1 MTDHAT
7 TTTTTTATP
16 APERAASN
24 VRVLGLPGVAR
35 LARFAR
41 HPGPAVLVT
50 TAERLPRLEPTG
62 VFGVRRS
69 VDPTLEDW
77 HDRADKVVLS
87 VQHALKAF
95 PHDPERYA
103 LELVVGGSYARD
115 DLLARLI
122 AYGFERDEAPGFVVR
137 GDTIEIAL
145 DDDPNSPPLRL
156 EFFGDELDTLTRAGV
171 AQEGVVLG
179 PRDLAALHE
188 AEEGDA
194 AAAPWTSTVLE
205 GLPGTV
211 FLDAP
216 ELMEGELG
224 DAAPLWRILR
234 EREVVSFGRDPL
246 DLTASP
252 PDEVSLPHYRAK
264 LRDAAADIETWL
276 RDGYS
281 VQLLLGFER
290 TGRYLQ
296 ERIID
301 HLPVA
306 WHGRVQWRSGEVAMV
321 LAPRLEGGYRD
332 AERREVVL
340 TEELLYGYQGGRGQ
354 KRLAG
359 RGVHDPTSL
368 TVGDFLIHPD
378 HGVGRFLGLEPRQ
391 VVGVTRDYLMLK
403 YAGEGKLYLPVEHLP
418 MLRRHSGTTDDPP
431 RLSTLG
437 TNEWA
442 RSRERARASAEAL
455 AAELI
460 KSYAARQVATGVAF
474 GPLPEWDPIIETT
487 VDFELTVDQATAV
500 AQTFEDMEKS
510 VPMDRLISGDVG
522 FGKTEVAIRAAHR
535 VVGHGYQAAM
545 LVPTTVLA
553 SQHYETFKDRFAG
566 LPVRVEMLSRF
577 TSDKDADAAVRGLAD
592 GSVDIVIGTHRLL
605 SEGLRF
611 KRLGLLVV
619 DEEHRFGVG
628 QKERLKALK
637 SDLDV
642 LSLSATPIPR
652 TLYMSLVGLR
662 DVSQIATPPAGRKPI
677 QTVLQPYDPITVRE
691 AILFELERGGR
702 VYYIHDRIGSM
713 SLRGRT
719 LSQLVPE
726 ARIGVAHGQMAGD
739 DLEEVMLG
747 FQEGAFD
754 VLLATTIVE
763 SGLDIGGA
771 NTLVIERADRL
782 GLAQLY
788 QLRGR
793 VGRRETEAWAYLLYP
808 GKLTEQAQRR
818 LYAIAE
824 LDDLGSG
831 HRLAEKDMEIRGVGN
846 LLGPEQHGQIA
857 AVSLEVYTELLAEE
871 IAKLKGER
879 AREGVP
885 AVAIDLAIDA
895 RLSPTYV
902 ADDAA
907 RVASYG
913 RLAEATSLAD
923 LSTVTRELRER
934 YGPFP
939 AEVKAF
945 IDLAKLRLL
954 AAGRG
959 VASITE
965 HMTDVQIS
973 FHESVIDYDPR
984 RIKELRFTVE
994 ATRYPPGF
1002 SIKKRGLGEGAQ
1014 LLGAITDVLFACA

>member
-1 MTDHAT
+1 MAKTPSPSAP
-7 TTTTTTATP
+7 ATP
-16 APERAASN
+16 LPDVTGMRL
-24 VRVLGLPGVAR
+24 LGLPAVAR

-41 HPGPAVLVT
+41 HPGPAVLLT
-50 TAERLPRLEPTG
+50 TSDRVGRFEATG
-62 VFGVRRS
+62 VFGATRS
-69 VDPTLEDW
+69 IDPDLSSW
-77 HDRADKVVLS
+77 HERADKVVLS
-87 VQHALKAF
+87 VTHALAPF
-95 PHDPERYA
+95 PRDPGRYA
-103 LELVVGGSYARD
+103 LELAVGRSYRRD
-115 DLLARLI
+115 DLLERLVR
-122 AYGFERDEAPGFVVR
+122 YGFGRDETPGFSVR
-137 GDTIEIAL
+137 GDTLEIRQ
-145 DDDPNSPPLRL
+145 DDGDGPPLRL
-156 EFFGDELDTLTRAGV
+156 EFFADELETLSRGGSPV
-171 AQEGVVLG
+171 PSVVLG
-179 PRDLAALHE
+179 PLDPAALLE
-188 AEEGDA
+188 EEEGDGA
-194 AAAPWTSTVLE
+194 DPWTSTVLQA
-205 GLPGTV
+205 LPGTV

-224 DAAPLWRILR
+224 DAGRLWRQLAR
-234 EREVVSFGRDPL
+234 REVVSFGRDPL
-246 DLTASP
+246 GLPSGVAS
-252 PDEVSLPHYRAK
+252 EVSLPYYRAK
-264 LRDAAADIETWL
+264 LREAAADIETWL
-276 RDGYS
+276 SDGYA
-281 VQLLLGFER
+281 VHLLLGFER

-296 ERIID
+296 ERVLD
-301 HLPVA
+301 HLPLV
-306 WHGRVQWRSGEVAMV
+306 WHGRVEPRPGVASLL

-332 AERREVVL
+332 PERREVVV
-340 TEELLYGYQGGRGQ
+340 TEELLYGYQGGRSG
-354 KRLAG
+354 KRLPG
-359 RGVHDPTSL
+359 RGVHDPTTLS
-368 TVGDFLIHPD
+368 VGDYLIHPD
-378 HGVGRFLGLEPRQ
+378 HGIGRFLGLEARQ
-391 VVGVTRDYLMLK
+391 VVGVTRDYLMLR

-418 MLRRHSGTTDDPP
+418 LLRRHSGTTDEPP

-442 RSRERARASAEAL
+442 RLRGRPRASAEKL

-460 KSYAARQVATGVAF
+460 KSYAARQLAEGIAF
-474 GPLPEWDPIIETT
+474 VPLPEWDPLIEANAG
-487 VDFELTVDQATAV
+487 FELTRDQATAV
-500 AQTFEDMEKS
+500 AETFADMAKP

-553 SQHYETFKDRFAG
+553 SQHYATFRDRFRG

-577 TSDKDADAAVRGLAD
+577 TGDREAEAVVKGLAD
-592 GSVDIVIGTHRLL
+592 GTVDIVVGTHRLL
-605 SEGLRF
+605 SEATRF
-611 KRLGLLVV
+611 KRLGLLVI
-619 DEEHRFGVG
+619 DEEHRFGVA

-662 DVSQIATPPAGRKPI
+662 DVSQIMTAPVGRKPI

-691 AILFELERGGR
+691 AVLFELERGGR

-726 ARIGVAHGQMAGD
+726 ARIGVAHGQMAAD

-763 SGLDIGGA
+763 SGLDIAGA

-793 VGRRETEAWAYLLYP
+793 VGRRATEAWAYLLYP
-808 GKLTEQAQRR
+808 GKLTEAAQRR

-857 AVSLEVYTELLAEE
+857 AVSLAVYTELLAEE
-871 IAKLKGER
+871 VAKLKGER
-879 AREGVP
+879 PREGV
-885 AVAIDLAIDA
+885 ASVALDLAVDA

-902 ADDAA
+902 ADDDV
-907 RVASYG
+907 RVEYYG
-913 RLAEATSLAD
+913 RLAEAATLAE
-923 LSTVTRELRER
+923 LSNVTRELRER
-934 YGPFP
+934 FGPFP

-965 HMTDVQIS
+965 HMTDVQIA
-973 FHESVIDYDPR
+973 FHASAVDYDAR
-984 RIKELRFTVE
+984 RMKELRFTVE
-994 ATRYPPGF
+994 PTRYPPGF